1 MTTLKRSLNKIRR
14 AVLVILLLGVLI
26 VAPMQAAFA
35 AADPSY
41 SPGTPENPKEKVNTV
56 YEGGRVISA
65 EAQPGKK
72 DLMGKIDRDLKRDDS
87 DRPKTTGEWNRE
99 ARETSGE
106 PGKRLDRVAKE
117 TGEAVKDLGQMYPN
131 TAERSG
137 DALKE
142 SLDRTN

>member
-1 MTTLKRSLNKIRR
+1 MNTLKRVSNELRR
-14 AVLVILLLGVLI
+14 VVLVILLLGVLI

-41 SPGTPENPKEKVNTV
+41 SQGAPEDPKQKVQTV
-56 YEGGRVISA
+56 YKGGRVMSA
-65 EAQPGKK
+65 EVQPGEK
-72 DLMGKIDRDLKRDDS
+72 DLMGKIDRDLQRDDS

-106 PGKRLDRVAKE
+106 PGKRLGRIAKE
-117 TGEAVKDLGQMYPN
+117 TGEAVKDFGQMYPD